1 MTSYQETHQ
10 LTDLFSAENDH
21 NFQTGRGGTSLLPSI
36 QQSLGPIFDYFL
48 AELEK
53 QDGQTLDIRLT
64 VEKNEVKLEYG
75 VSPVTKP

>member
-1 MTSYQETHQ
+1 MTETHQ
-10 LTDLFSAENDH
+10 LTDLFSAENLH
-21 NFQTGRGGTSLLPSI
+21 NFQTGRGSVSLLRSVE
-36 QQSLGPIFDYFL
+36 QSLGPIFDYFL

-75 VSPVTKP
+75 VSPIEEL